1 MMVSFEQV
9 VYLGEDTHLALQ
21 EGRFR
26 ARGGDEASS
35 SERPKDHSVGFQLR
49 HLG

>member
-1 MMVSFEQV
+1 MTVSFEQV
-9 VYLGEDTHLALQ
+9 VYLGEDTYLGLQ

-26 ARGGDEASS
+26 ARGDEASS
-35 SERPKDHSVGFQLR
+35 SERPKNHSVGFQLR